1 MCMPVSMRSD
11 AKIMYTCIPGTS
23 MSMSV
28 KSLVLTASSLVV
40 FLYPDAADV
49 INTFA
54 PKVILKGATRIY
66 L

>member
-1 MCMPVSMRSD
+1 
-11 AKIMYTCIPGTS
+11 